1 MNKTVNVA
9 AQSAADVD
17 GTEAESRDA
26 LASSARRLAAV
37 LNNTRMAVFIMDDT
51 YECVYLNAAA
61 ERLTGYGLDEMRGR
75 PLHDVVHHTRP
86 DGRPFPVNE
95 CPIGCSVLEHN
106 HAEGEE
112 LFIHKDGHFYPV
124 AYSASPIRD
133 DGLNIIGTVL
143 EIRDIREEKGNRER
157 MHLLVNE
164 LNHRVKNTLA
174 TVQSIV
180 RQSHKSHDVP
190 PDVQRAVEARLM
202 ALARSHD
209 LLTREAWD
217 SAGLKDVVHDALAP
231 FGIDSERSGRFRIE
245 GPNVRLLPNVALALA
260 LGLHELATNAVKYGA
275 LSNDMGSVR
284 LIWHR
289 QGDTLHLTWE
299 EQGGPPVAFPTRRGF
314 GSRLIQRGLAQ
325 EVDGMVELAYP
336 PEGVR
341 CTMTLRLDSKQA

>member
-1 MNKTVNVA
+1 MTKTANVVPE
-9 AQSAADVD
+9 SVLEEVRT
-17 GTEAESRDA
+17 GTESRDA
-26 LASSARRLAAV
+26 LSSSTRRLAAV
-37 LNNTRMAVFIMDDT
+37 LNNTRMAVFIMDET

-61 ERLTGYGLDEMRGR
+61 ERLTGYRMDELRGR

-124 AYSASPIRD
+124 AYSASPICD
-133 DGLNIIGTVL
+133 DDLNIIGTVL
-143 EIRDIREEKGNRER
+143 ELRDIREEKGNRER

-190 PDVQRAVEARLM
+190 PEVQVAVEARLM

-231 FGIDSERSGRFRIE
+231 FGIYSERSGRFRIE
-245 GPNVRLLPNVALALA
+245 GPNVRLSPNVALALA

-275 LSNDMGSVR
+275 LSNDTGSVH
-284 LIWHR
+284 LIWDR
-289 QGDTLHLTWE
+289 QGGTLHLTWE
-299 EQGGPPVAFPTRRGF
+299 ERDGPLVAVPTRRGF

-325 EVDGMVELAYP
+325 EVDGTVELAYP